1 MSNKPKLSRPI
12 LPTTVLAAAMALPHA
27 HAQTSAEVPDGS
39 VQTRQEAASLPTI
52 TVTADKTE
60 KLLDEVSASV
70 LVISGEELEDAG
82 ITRFEQLEGR
92 IPSLSFQPFGQSG
105 INSPVMRG
113 LTANFNALSTSTLL
127 LVDGV
132 PTLTAQGFENQFIDI
147 DRIEVLRGPQSTLYG
162 RNAEAGV
169 IALYSRPMDNQ
180 PRTMIS
186 AEVGSRDKRATRF
199 AFSRALVEDTLYASL
214 SGEWMSQDGFIRNTY
229 TGGKADD
236 RERNNIN
243 LGLRWTPQAQTDV
256 VLRYSRQQ
264 YHDGAAWWASPTAP
278 RKTVASDTPSHNRS
292 IGQTFS
298 LNASHEVSPKLR
310 VRSIT
315 AYNDFKDRVPQDTDF
330 TPMEISW
337 VQRDH
342 RLRTLSQEFRLEGLL
357 GESDWLVGLYGDHS
371 DNDLHNA
378 SKRPMGPTLH
388 QYLDQKSDT
397 LALFTHWNVPLT
409 SDFTLAL
416 GSRVERY
423 KARIEPRDATNQNK
437 EWTHFSPKVALQY
450 QLTDSNQ
457 VYASASHGVRNGGFN
472 VTSPNVNYASF
483 APEKIW
489 SYELGAKGRLLNQ
502 RLRYGVAAYYMDV
515 NNMQVL
521 QMPAPGLI
529 YITSAATASS
539 KGVELDVDYLLGRN
553 WLLQAGVSW
562 NRTRFGRF
570 QDGPANYDG
579 NRNPFAPDLNG
590 YVGLRYDDPTGWYV
604 QTQLVG
610 SGKVYLDAANRYA
623 RNGYGLVNLLAGY
636 RHGDWDVTLYA
647 NNIADR
653 TYDAVGYQ
661 NGFVTVYSPPR
672 EVGLRVTWRM

>member
-1 MSNKPKLSRPI
+1 MFKRSQLSLAVSP
-12 LPTTVLAAAMALPHA
+12 LAALVTAALALTQA
-27 HAQTSAEVPDGS
+27 HAQTNTTAPDG
-39 VQTRQEAASLPTI
+39 AARTPEPATLPSI

-60 KLLDEVSASV
+60 KLLDEVPASV

-132 PTLTAQGFENQFIDI
+132 PTLTAQGFENQFIDL

-169 IALYSRPMDNQ
+169 IALYSRPMGSE
-180 PRTMIS
+180 PRAMLS
-186 AEVGSRDKRATRF
+186 AEVGSRNKRATRF
-199 AFSRALVEDTLYASL
+199 AFSRPLVEDTLYASL
-214 SGEWMSQDGFIRNTY
+214 SGEWMRQDGFIRNTY
-229 TGGKADD
+229 SGGKADD
-236 RERNNIN
+236 RERYNVN

-256 VLRYSRQQ
+256 VLRYARQQ
-264 YHDGAAWWASPTAP
+264 YHDGGAWWASPTAP
-278 RKTVASDTPSHNRS
+278 RKTVASGTPSHNRS

-298 LNASHEVSPKLR
+298 LNAAHEISPKLR

-342 RLRTLSQEFRLEGLL
+342 RLRTVSQEFRLEGLW
-357 GESDWLVGLYGDHS
+357 GEADWLLGLYGDRS
-371 DNDLHNA
+371 NNDLHNVG
-378 SKRPMGPTLH
+378 KRPMFPAFH
-388 QYLDQKSDT
+388 QYADQKSDT
-397 LALFTHWNVPLT
+397 LALFTHWNIPLP
-409 SDFTLAL
+409 SNFSLAL
-416 GSRVERY
+416 GARVERF
-423 KARIEPRDATNQNK
+423 KARIEPRGFSSQRK
-437 EWTHFSPKVALQY
+437 KWTHFSPKIALQY
-450 QLTDSNQ
+450 QLAENNQ
-457 VYASASHGVRNGGFN
+457 VYVSASHGVRNGGFN
-472 VTSPNVNYASF
+472 PLSPMTNFAAF
-483 APEKIW
+483 APEKVW

-502 RLRYGVAAYYMDV
+502 RLRYGIAAYYMDV

-521 QMPAPGLI
+521 QMPAPTI
-529 YITSAATASS
+529 AYITSAATATS
-539 KGVELDVDYLLGRN
+539 KGLELDVDYLLGRN

-570 QDGPANYDG
+570 QDGAANYDG
-579 NRNPFAPDLNG
+579 KRNPFAPDLNG
-590 YVGLRYDDPTGWYV
+590 YVGLRYDDPSGWYA
-604 QTQLVG
+604 QTQLTG
-610 SGKVYLDAANRYA
+610 SSKVYLDAANRYA
-623 RNGYGLVNLLAGY
+623 RNGYGLVNVLAGY

-647 NNIADR
+647 NNIANR

-672 EVGLRVTWRM
+672 EVGLRLTWRM